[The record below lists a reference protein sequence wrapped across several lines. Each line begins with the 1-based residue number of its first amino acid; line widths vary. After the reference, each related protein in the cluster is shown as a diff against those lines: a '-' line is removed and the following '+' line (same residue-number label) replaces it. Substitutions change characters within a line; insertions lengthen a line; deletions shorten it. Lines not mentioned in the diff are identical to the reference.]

1 MIAVADGAASPFR
14 VALTIDAEFADR
26 PTHAGTTGR
35 LLDVLAEDAVP
46 AAVFVQGRW
55 ASGEPAL
62 ARRIVEDGHLVGN
75 HSHHHARMTMLTGA
89 GITRDVRA
97 ADAAIEAAAGV
108 SPRPWFRCPFGAG
121 ARTLRVVRRLADAGY
136 VDVSWHVDPGDW
148 TGVSPK
154 VLRRRVV
161 EGVVAHG
168 DGAVVLLHGW
178 PDATPVALPGIIGD
192 LRAAGWTFATVDVL
206 DDVPGR
212 RV

>member
-1 MIAVADGAASPFR
+1 MSDAPR
-14 VALTIDAEFADR
+14 VALTFDVEFADR
-26 PTHAGTTGR
+26 PTSHGATAAI
-35 LLDVLAEDAVP
+35 LDALETADVRSTMFL
-46 AAVFVQGRW
+46 QGRW
-55 ASGEPAL
+55 AEAEPVV
-62 ARRIVEDGHLVGN
+62 ARRIAQDGHVIGN

-97 ADAAIEAAAGV
+97 ADAAIEAATGV

-121 ARTLRVVRRLADAGY
+121 ARTVRVVRRLADAGY
-136 VDVSWHVDPGDW
+136 VDVAWHVDPGDW
-148 TGVSPK
+148 TGVSAK

-161 EGVVAHG
+161 EGVLAHG

-192 LRAAGWTFATVDVL
+192 LRAAGWTFTTVDAL